1 MTWLRDNNTHYNGDK
16 KMYYEE
22 KIIRGVLMFRNTP
35 KGNWI
40 MSKKALPTAIGNIL
54 LNKK

>member
-1 MTWLRDNNTHYNGDK
+1 
-16 KMYYEE
+16 MYYEE